1 MSFYMV
7 AKFLTGIVLHLNGA
21 RVIGKENIPQDKSL
35 VIISNHTSFGDPP
48 AVSYA
53 FDRPITY
60 IAKEEFAKNI
70 FTKLL
75 FGAGGVIFLKAKDS
89 ELTAMRT
96 AINTLK
102 EGKTICIFP
111 EGKRN
116 FDQKMT
122 EFKPGAAYIAYR
134 AGVKVIPVAVINA
147 GDYWRFWRRNII
159 INVGEPIILDKNTK
173 LDQAYL
179 DHYNEVFEQK
189 VKELFAENKAIITK
203 EGKKMR
209 TVPRKHR

>member
-1 MSFYMV
+1 MC
-7 AKFLTGIVLHLNGA
+7 I
-21 RVIGKENIPQDKSL
+21 R
-35 VIISNHTSFGDPP
+35 
-48 AVSYA
+48 
-53 FDRPITY
+53 
-60 IAKEEFAKNI
+60 
-70 FTKLL
+70 
-75 FGAGGVIFLKAKDS
+75 DS
-89 ELTAMRT
+89 
-96 AINTLK
+96 
-102 EGKTICIFP
+102 
-111 EGKRN
+111 
-116 FDQKMT
+116 
-122 EFKPGAAYIAYR
+122 AYIAYR

-209 TVPRKHR
+209 KVPRKHR